1 MTFQK
6 IRVIS
11 LLLPSSL
18 SPTSQYQKRNH
29 RQKLVI
35 LPSSL
40 SLPLSLPHIPADI
53 SFEKPFSIKKP
64 SRLSKGRLIMTTH
77 YIYTYIYM
85 YTERGAHKVTRAR
98 HRESSR
104 LSMSG
109 RMLRFHTQ
117 PIPRQA
123 SYVTDRQIPPS
134 PPPLNPFPSP

>member
-11 LLLPSSL
+11 LLLPSSP
-18 SPTSQYQKRNH
+18 SPTFQYQKRNH

-40 SLPLSLPHIPADI
+40 SLFLSLPHIPADI

-77 YIYTYIYM
+77 YIYIHIYV
-85 YTERGAHKVTRAR
+85 YRAHKVTRAR

-134 PPPLNPFPSP
+134 PPSPNPFPSP